1 MYNFEDDFIFG
12 GATAAYQAEGGAKED
27 GRGPCIWD
35 EYLNRPESRFNGDV
49 ASDFYHKYK
58 DDIKLSNEFGIN
70 GIRISISWSRVI
82 PDGIG
87 KVNEKGIVL
96 TDNYKTNI
104 DYIFAAGDIVEGDK
118 TVVYALKTGK
128 EAAIAIDEYL
138 EKMEGAR

>member
-1 MYNFEDDFIFG
+1 NVIFAIG
-12 GATAAYQAEGGAKED
+12 QD
-27 GRGPCIWD
+27 
-35 EYLNRPESRFNGDV
+35 PENIDNI
-49 ASDFYHKYK
+49 A
-58 DDIKLSNEFGIN
+58 DI
-70 GIRISISWSRVI
+70 
-82 PDGIG
+82 
-87 KVNEKGIVL
+87 KVNEKGIIL